1 MRLPTAFRSVPPD
14 SDRWPDEPDEPDPE
28 ARWGNPEED
37 LVSVPSVETR
47 APESGSEG
55 GGVEIDAEVA
65 RLFWAAVVYANVAV
79 AGVTIGPLLVAFRG
93 QLTVGG
99 VAIVVGLLALYRT
112 YDLYR
117 THQARVVNGDGDG
130 DEADDGDGADV
141 ADERTDRDADATP
154 RRDAG

>member
-1 MRLPTAFRSVPPD
+1 MRLPTASRSVPPD

-99 VAIVVGLLALYRT
+99 VAIVGVASLLHPDAC
-112 YDLYR
+112 
-117 THQARVVNGDGDG
+117 VEIEV
-130 DEADDGDGADV
+130 EAELPEGEWDV
-141 ADERTDRDADATP
+141 AVLTEEDV
-154 RRDAG
+154 